1 MSSKD
6 RVSYAKALRDEGEER
21 ENSFAKV
28 GLFRIFLT
36 IIHRKSIEFG
46 GRQSRIPGHRNG
58 FRKAF

>member
-1 MSSKD
+1 M
-6 RVSYAKALRDEGEER
+6 SYAKALRDEGEER